1 MLGKICG
8 PTIVSFIYSFGGIS
22 LTYFITAISL
32 LIPTLMVFRME
43 FKEKEDKKQE
53 EKHRFMESLFKF
65 DIFILTLAQIINMMA
80 KSFSAPTFTY
90 HVTTKFDVS
99 IENASRIQSLSFVT
113 YYLTFKNFDFLMEKL
128 NVKMLI
134 VIGLFTNFIS
144 VNLIGPV
151 LVLPQ

>member
-1 MLGKICG
+1 
-8 PTIVSFIYSFGGIS
+8 
-22 LTYFITAISL
+22 
-32 LIPTLMVFRME
+32 ME